1 MSRNRVGGWLLC
13 LLFALCANLSIAWYG
28 CSDLYAGQGDVILQ
42 QVDKNLFPD
51 SYELYRKLI
60 NIEPDGSK
68 REFIFYTVRKGRA
81 KIASLFLAPASEKGR
96 ATLRLGDNMWL
107 YIPNVGRPIR
117 ITSLQSVTGGIFN
130 NADIMRLDFSVEYNC
145 ARMEEKNRKYI
156 LDLKAKTDSVAYD
169 RLLMVVDKKTI
180 LPEEIKCFAASGMLI
195 KTLHFKNIK
204 EFGPGIVRPAIIET
218 DSPLHK
224 GYKSIMIFARLKKR
238 NFPDEVFTFSFM
250 SRLNSLRK

>member
-1 MSRNRVGGWLLC
+1 MFISKKNIC
-13 LLFALCANLSIAWYG
+13 LFFWVIGFVITSVSVSVPYV
-28 CSDLYAGQGDVILQ
+28 YAGQGDVILQ

-117 ITSLQSVTGGIFN
+117 ITSLQSVTGGIL
-130 NADIMRLDFSVEYNC
+130 IMQILC
-145 ARMEEKNRKYI
+145 ALI
-156 LDLKAKTDSVAYD
+156 LAW
-169 RLLMVVDKKTI
+169 
-180 LPEEIKCFAASGMLI
+180 
-195 KTLHFKNIK
+195 NIIV
-204 EFGPGIVRPAIIET
+204 PGW
-218 DSPLHK
+218 
-224 GYKSIMIFARLKKR
+224 KKR
-238 NFPDEVFTFSFM
+238 IGSIFWI
-250 SRLNSLRK
+250 